1 MGKAAPLA
9 SASAEPS
16 CGPWVPALATLGR
29 DTRTVRMADTLPN
42 GRAEARARPGH
53 ERVAADAMALE
64 PLADAPPASFP
75 LHNVKQRSLLLSRG
89 IFAFGFFSFLFSL
102 RRCRPPSE
110 GIGGAPRDV
119 QPCTCRAVT
128 RDATLAR
135 HEPSRATGRHASRR
149 SAVALSAQVPPPSPL
164 PGPARRLHATRHS
177 RLAAVPGFSCPQLPA
192 AVDATSRSAF
202 RIASRKRPS

>member
-75 LHNVKQRSLLLSRG
+75 LHNVKQRSLLSFPGHFCLRVLLLASFPFVAADPRARG
-89 IFAFGFFSFLFSL
+89 LAERPETSSL
-102 RRCRPPSE
+102 VR
-110 GIGGAPRDV
+110 V
-119 QPCTCRAVT
+119 AVT
-128 RDATLAR
+128 RDAT
-135 HEPSRATGRHASRR
+135 
-149 SAVALSAQVPPPSPL
+149 
-164 PGPARRLHATRHS
+164 
-177 RLAAVPGFSCPQLPA
+177 
-192 AVDATSRSAF
+192 D
-202 RIASRKRPS
+202 RK

>member
-64 PLADAPPASFP
+64 RDVCRCAPPASFP
-75 LHNVKQRSLLLSRG
+75 IHHFKQRSLLLSRG

-102 RRCRPPSE
+102 RRCRPPERGDWRS
-110 GIGGAPRDV
+110 AQRRPALYVSRSN
-119 QPCTCRAVT
+119 
-128 RDATLAR
+128 AR
-135 HEPSRATGRHASRR
+135 RHACE
-149 SAVALSAQVPPPSPL
+149 A
-164 PGPARRLHATRHS
+164 
-177 RLAAVPGFSCPQLPA
+177 
-192 AVDATSRSAF
+192 
-202 RIASRKRPS
+202 